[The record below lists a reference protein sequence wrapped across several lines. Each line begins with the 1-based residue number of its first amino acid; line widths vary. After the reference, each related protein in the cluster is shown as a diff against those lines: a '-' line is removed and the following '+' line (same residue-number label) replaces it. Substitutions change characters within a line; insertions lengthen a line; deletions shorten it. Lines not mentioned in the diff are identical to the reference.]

1 MTADRCCR
9 LLVILIF
16 WGFQRGVYEDEDTT
30 IRNVRNYLAVD
41 TSNSPE
47 YLSL

>member
-1 MTADRCCR
+1 MLAVSSSR
-9 LLVILIF
+9 F
-16 WGFQRGVYEDEDTT
+16 WGFHRGLYEDEGTTT

-47 YLSL
+47 YVSP